1 MYMRKIKRIILL
13 IIKKWIKI
21 LKDFDRAF
29 EDMVN
34 RQFYKHYDKTRITKS
49 TNPNREN

>member
-1 MYMRKIKRIILL
+1 MRKIKTVILL

-21 LKDFDRAF
+21 LKDIDRAF

-34 RQFYKHYDKTRITKS
+34 R
-49 TNPNREN
+49 

>member
-1 MYMRKIKRIILL
+1 MELKQIFMYMRKIKKVVLL

-29 EDMVN
+29 EDRVN
-34 RQFYKHYDKTRITKS
+34 R
-49 TNPNREN
+49 

>member
-1 MYMRKIKRIILL
+1 MRKIKKAALL

-29 EDMVN
+29 EDRVN
-34 RQFYKHYDKTRITKS
+34 RQFFKQYDKARITKS
-49 TNPNREN
+49 TNLDRKN